1 MAESWPTKA
10 SQALIAAISF
20 LVFSFL
26 DLVDFL
32 LCFVY
37 RFVDRVL
44 EGDLSHCYCQRRGE
58 EGESTQE
65 GKRLSETLYG
75 RRSLFR
81 ETVSAVDFRG
91 GAPKGSLKK
100 PPRWSDCRCQSCRS
114 SQRKERLH
122 FVLKEPA
129 ADSRNKD
136 YGKGSIESI
145 IFLHGFLSSS
155 TLWDETVFP
164 NLSESTKLCH
174 RMFAVDLLGFGKSPK
189 PTDGLYTIEDHIHM
203 IEISVLKPFQVNSF
217 HIVAHSMG
225 CVIALALAA
234 KYPRMVKSVTLVA
247 APYFPSTTRAKA
259 SETILNRLAERKI
272 WPPFL
277 FGASVMSWYE
287 HLGRTICFLV
297 CRNHLTW
304 EWIIKLVT
312 RRDVH
317 FMMIDLTKHT
327 HHSAWHTM
335 HNVICGAA
343 NSMDEYL
350 KVMKIAGTPFKIL
363 QGSKDQLVPHECSFN
378 IKLKVSHAELH
389 VISGADHS
397 TVIIGREKAFTREL
411 EEFWFSSREHGMHKS
426 TMC

>member
-1 MAESWPTKA
+1 
-10 SQALIAAISF
+10 
-20 LVFSFL
+20 
-26 DLVDFL
+26 
-32 LCFVY
+32 
-37 RFVDRVL
+37 
-44 EGDLSHCYCQRRGE
+44 
-58 EGESTQE
+58 
-65 GKRLSETLYG
+65 
-75 RRSLFR
+75 
-81 ETVSAVDFRG
+81 
-91 GAPKGSLKK
+91 
-100 PPRWSDCRCQSCRS
+100 
-114 SQRKERLH
+114 
-122 FVLKEPA
+122 
-129 ADSRNKD
+129 
-136 YGKGSIESI
+136 
-145 IFLHGFLSSS
+145 
-155 TLWDETVFP
+155 
-164 NLSESTKLCH
+164 
-174 RMFAVDLLGFGKSPK
+174 MFAVDLLGFGKSPK
-189 PTDGLYTIEDHIHM
+189 PTDGLYTIEDHIDM

-234 KYPRMVKSVTLVA
+234 KYPQMVKSVTLVA

-259 SETILNRLAERKI
+259 SETTLNRLAERKI

-350 KVMKIAGTPFKIL
+350 KVMKIAGTPFKVL

-378 IKLKVSHAELH
+378 IKVKVPHAELH
-389 VISGADHS
+389 VITGANHS

-411 EEFWFSSREHGMHKS
+411 EEFWFSSTEHGMHKIECVKCLFRIIYS
-426 TMC
+426 LLKFVSDVMWLIVITAEFYIVQMSLQ